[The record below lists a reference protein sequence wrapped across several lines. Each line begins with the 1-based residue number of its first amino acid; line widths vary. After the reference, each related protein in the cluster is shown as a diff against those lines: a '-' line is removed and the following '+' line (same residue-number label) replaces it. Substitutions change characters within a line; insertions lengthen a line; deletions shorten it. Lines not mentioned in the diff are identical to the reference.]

1 MEKRQE
7 KAKEKEK
14 EANSKPQRTK
24 NNDKAIARTERDIQ
38 RLEEKIAGLDQLA
51 EENGSD
57 YQKLMEIA
65 AEKET
70 LETELMELYE
80 KWEELNQ

>member
-7 KAKEKEK
+7 KEKK
-14 EANSKPQRTK
+14 PKPQRPK

-38 RLEEKIAGLDQLA
+38 RLEEKIAALDQLA